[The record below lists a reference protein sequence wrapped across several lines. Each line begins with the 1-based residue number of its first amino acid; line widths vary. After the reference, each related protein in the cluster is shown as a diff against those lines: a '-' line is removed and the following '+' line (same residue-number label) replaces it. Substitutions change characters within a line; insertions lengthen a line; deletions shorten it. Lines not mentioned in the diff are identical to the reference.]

1 MGTTATGTTPTSN
14 SSTTRTT
21 AADTT
26 SMKQTMETISTI
38 TAKMVTET
46 TTATAST
53 PAPAL
58 KTIMMA
64 AADTRAMTKNIDVGT
79 NARMSMADTTTITTA
94 RRPADMKRPTP
105 REGGRGHRGED
116 GMCGIATHTP
126 NMATRLER
134 ITEEVIKATKHLAQ
148 KKESSPQGT
157 KAIEQHLATI
167 EREEMAGIIERPAK
181 LKSKYNRLAENRFA
195 ALSEDE
201 EEKHGGYSTVND
213 LCATNK
219 ARGNKTKNDLYA
231 TNKARGNGNNNY
243 YRNMNMAKK
252 K

>member
-1 MGTTATGTTPTSN
+1 MG
-14 SSTTRTT
+14 
-21 AADTT
+21 
-26 SMKQTMETISTI
+26 
-38 TAKMVTET
+38 
-46 TTATAST
+46 
-53 PAPAL
+53 
-58 KTIMMA
+58 MA

-94 RRPADMKRPTP
+94 RRPADMRRPTP
-105 REGGRGHRGED
+105 PTDDDSGPTSREGGRGHRGED

-126 NMATRLER
+126 KMATKLER

-148 KKESSPQGT
+148 KKEISPQGT
-157 KAIEQHLATI
+157 KTIEQHLATI
-167 EREEMAGIIERPAK
+167 EREEMAGIIERPAN

-219 ARGNKTKNDLYA
+219 ARGNK
-231 TNKARGNGNNNY
+231 NNY
-243 YRNMNMAKK
+243 YNRNMNMAKRTVSFEDDEVS
-252 K
+252 